1 MRWFVVGSC
10 IDLDL
15 RLQLLGETIS
25 CMSLSLFRTAF
36 VGALLCVS
44 PQARSQVVESSF
56 ALPVT
61 VTDPYGRVVSQDVQ
75 ITVFRDP
82 AKARSPFLVLNHGRA
97 VAPQDRAKLG
107 RARYSENSRYFVS
120 LGYAVFVP
128 TRIGY
133 GVSGGPDVED
143 SGALCRNKNYPP
155 AYEAGAKQTMDL
167 TSHVK
172 GLPYV
177 DPSKGLVV
185 GQSFGGTIAISIAA
199 KNIPGVL
206 ATVNFAGG
214 GGGNPETQP
223 GRPCRPDLLGE
234 LFASYGAAAKQPT
247 LWLYSENDLFM
258 GKDAPKE
265 WYNLFRKAGGKGDFV
280 QLPAFGKDGH
290 GSFSSN
296 PSAWKPAFEAFLKS
310 L

>member
-1 MRWFVVGSC
+1 MVG
-10 IDLDL
+10 
-15 RLQLLGETIS
+15 
-25 CMSLSLFRTAF
+25 
-36 VGALLCVS
+36 VLLCVS
-44 PQARSQVVESSF
+44 PLAHAEISESSF

-61 VTDPYGRVVSQDVQ
+61 VTDPFGRVVSQDIQV
-75 ITVFRDP
+75 TVFRDP

-97 VAPQDRAKLG
+97 VSPQDRAKLG
-107 RARYSENSRYFVS
+107 RARYSENSRYFAS

-143 SGALCRNKNYPP
+143 SGAACRTKNYPP
-155 AYEAGAKQTMDL
+155 AYEAGAKQTLDL
-167 TSHVK
+167 ISHVK
-172 GLPYV
+172 ELPYV
-177 DPSKGLVV
+177 DPTKGLVV
-185 GQSFGGTIAISIAA
+185 GQSFGGTIAIAIAA
-199 KNIPGVL
+199 KNVPGVV

-223 GRPCRPDLLGE
+223 GRPCRPDLLGD
-234 LFASYGAAAKQPT
+234 LFASYGATAKRTT
-247 LWLYSENDLFM
+247 LWLYSENDLYM

-265 WYNLFRKAGGKGDFV
+265 WFDRFKKAGGRGEFV

-296 PSAWKPAFEAFLKS
+296 PTAWKPAFEAFLKS